1 MTAVWRAARGLPV
14 PEATRLLSVQTAG
27 RWWLSVRIQALA
39 VSAGTNVTVTGLKR
53 MPVDIAVR
61 SVRSLG

>member
-14 PEATRLLSVQTAG
+14 PEAARLLSVQTAG
-27 RWWLSVRIQALA
+27 SWWLSVRIQALA
-39 VSAGTNVTVTGLKR
+39 VSAGTNVTVTGLRR

-61 SVRSLG
+61 SVRNLG